1 MTYQAPQFSFDYEF
15 EYGVVS
21 TVAPGIR
28 RVVARNP
35 SAFTFQGTGTYI
47 VGEGEV
53 AVIDAG
59 PRIEAHVDA
68 ILAALPGETV
78 THILVTHTHTDHS
91 PASALL
97 KERTGA
103 ATYGFGAHGAG
114 RYLRGNAVEEGAD
127 WDFTPDVAVSHGQII
142 EGDNWSFECVH
153 TPGHTSNHVCY
164 QYRETRALFSGDHVM
179 GWSTTIVAP
188 PDGDMTQYLVS
199 LEGMLLRDDT
209 VYWPTHGPCIE
220 PPAAYVRSL
229 IEHRI
234 ERQKQ
239 ILECLHRGIR
249 TINDMVG
256 GMYPHLDQSMHGA
269 AAIQILSA
277 MVHLHGQ
284 DQVGC
289 DGEPSLDASYF
300 VLK

>member
-1 MTYQAPQFSFDYEF
+1 MTQGPQFSFDYEF
-15 EYGVVS
+15 DYGVVR

-47 VGEGEV
+47 VGEGQV

-59 PRIEAHVDA
+59 PRIEAHVEA
-68 ILAALPGETV
+68 ILDALNGEDV

-103 ATYGFGAHGAG
+103 PTYGYGPHGSG
-114 RYLRGNAVEEGAD
+114 RYLPGNEVEEGAD
-127 WDFTPDVAVSHGQII
+127 WDFVPDIPVVHGQII
-142 EGDNWSFECVH
+142 EGRGWSLECVH
-153 TPGHTSNHVCY
+153 TPGHTSNHLCY
-164 QYRETRALFSGDHVM
+164 QYRETQSLFSGDHVM

-188 PDGDMTQYLVS
+188 PDGDMSQYLCS
-199 LEGMLLRDDT
+199 LDGMLQRDDA
-209 VYWPTHGPCIE
+209 VYWPTHGPCIA
-220 PPAAYVRSL
+220 PPAPYVRSL
-229 IEHRI
+229 IEHRMT
-234 ERQKQ
+234 RQKQ
-239 ILECLHRGIR
+239 ILECLEQDIH
-249 TINDMVG
+249 TISDMVP
-256 GMYPHLDQSMHGA
+256 GMYPHLDRSMHGA

-277 MVHLHGQ
+277 ILHLYTNGE
-284 DQVGC
+284 VGC
-289 DGEPSLDASYF
+289 DGEPALDASFF